1 MLDFFSKKSA
11 AKSGGLQLEDILEI
25 DPSPSALLT
34 DEFQILGVNKE
45 LEELLGDHIKNCKS
59 LDEIVETEN
68 NHMPFAEA
76 LAQILASPEK
86 TSARFEFKLRGH
98 DEKMFLVTVRI
109 IDKKYIPEGSKAKF
123 FVNLSDIGEQK
134 NLEAKLNQSQ
144 KMQAVG
150 QLAGGI
156 AHDFNN
162 LLTAMSGFCDLLLQ
176 KHPPGDRSFPDI
188 MQIKQNVNRAA
199 NLVRQLLAFSRKQV
213 LKPKVIDI
221 TDILSELSNLLRRL
235 LGENVQLEMR
245 HGRDL
250 GKILADPGQIDQVTI
265 NLAVNARDAMPNGG
279 KLLVE
284 TANFSIANE
293 LDIPADLFS
302 PDQETRMPV
311 GDYVLVKIKD
321 TGTGIEQEVLQKIF
335 EPFFSTKE
343 VGAGTGLG
351 LATVYGIVKQSG
363 GFILVRSIVGEGTEF
378 QLYFKR
384 HEQTNEEFHEVEQE
398 KEIANADLTGTG
410 TILLVEDEV
419 PVRIFASRALSNKGY
434 TVLEAENAEE
444 ALAIIAQGESKIDLI
459 ISDVIMPGMNGPDMV
474 KEIRQAHPELKVI
487 FMSGYTE
494 DAFVGTGLDNANL
507 NFLQKPFN
515 LKDMAAMVKKVLNA

>member
-1 MLDFFSKKSA
+1 MLNFLKKTETALS
-11 AKSGGLQLEDILEI
+11 LHDILEI
-25 DPSPSALLT
+25 DPSPSALIGKNC
-34 DEFQILGVNKE
+34 EVIGFNKE
-45 LEELLGDHIKNCKS
+45 LEELLGAEVKSCKT
-59 LDEIVETEN
+59 LDDIAEIGDR
-68 NHMPFAEA
+68 PFAKAIQEIA
-76 LAQILASPEK
+76 GRPEK
-86 TSARFEFKLRGH
+86 RHAKFEFKARDGN
-98 DEKMFLVTVRI
+98 EKTFLVTLRV
-109 IDKKYIPEGSKAKF
+109 IDQKFIPENSAAKF

-134 NLEAKLNQSQ
+134 SLEAKLNQSQ

-221 TDILSELSNLLRRL
+221 TDVLSELSNLLRRL
-235 LGENVQLEMR
+235 LGENVVLEMK

-265 NLAVNARDAMPNGG
+265 NLAVNARDAMPQGG
-279 KLLVE
+279 KLVIE
-284 TANFSIANE
+284 TSNFSVAE
-293 LDIPADLFS
+293 DLDLPPDLFS
-302 PDQETRMPV
+302 PDEDDKILS
-311 GDYVLVKIKD
+311 GEYVLVKIRD
-321 TGTGIEQEVLQKIF
+321 TGTGIPLDVLKKIF

-363 GFILVRSIVGEGTEF
+363 GYILVRSQENVGTEF
-378 QLYFKR
+378 QIYFKR
-384 HEQTNEEFHEVEQE
+384 HEAGEAEEIEAQEAAAEVS
-398 KEIANADLTGTG
+398 NADLTGEG

-434 TVLEAENAEE
+434 KILEAENAEE
-444 ALAIIAQGESKIDLI
+444 AIDIIKNSGQKVDLI
-459 ISDVIMPGMNGPDMV
+459 ISDVIMPGKTGPEMV
-474 KEIRQAHPELKVI
+474 KEIQVDNPNLRVI

-494 DAFVGTGLDNANL
+494 DAFVGTGLDNDKL

-515 LKDMAAMVKKVLNA
+515 LKDLAAMVKKVMNS

>member
-1 MLDFFSKKSA
+1 MLKIFEKKSA
-11 AKSGGLQLEDILEI
+11 GISLKDILEI
-25 DPSPSALLT
+25 DPSPS
-34 DEFQILGVNKE
+34 IMLGE
-45 LEELLGDHIKNCKS
+45 GCKVVS
-59 LDEIVETEN
+59 YNQEIVDVLGEGIKSCESFKDVLVSGADKFN
-68 NHMPFAEA
+68 DA
-76 LAQILASPEK
+76 L
-86 TSARFEFKLRGH
+86 TKLSESKSKSSTTLEIKIAGEGVEH
-98 DEKMFLVTVRI
+98 TFLVTI
-109 IDKKYIPEGSKAKF
+109 KKIDKKFLKADSSERF
-123 FVNLSDIGEQK
+123 YVNLLDIGEQK

-213 LKPKVIDI
+213 LKPKIVDI
-221 TDILSELSNLLRRL
+221 TDVLSELSNLLRRL
-235 LGENVQLEMR
+235 LGENVTLDVR

-279 KLLVE
+279 SLTIE
-284 TANFSIANE
+284 TSNFSVSEDIA
-293 LDIPADLFS
+293 IPAELYS
-302 PDQETRMPV
+302 PDQEEMFAH
-311 GDYVLVKIKD
+311 GDYILIKVRD
-321 TGTGIEQEVLQKIF
+321 TGTGMSRAVLEKVF

-351 LATVYGIVKQSG
+351 LATVYGIVKQTDG
-363 GFILVRSIVGEGTEF
+363 YILVGSVEGEGTEF
-378 QLYFKR
+378 QIYLKS
-384 HEQTNEEFHEVEQE
+384 HEATDAELAEQNIVEE
-398 KEIANADLTGTG
+398 EISNADLTGEG

-419 PVRIFASRALSNKGY
+419 PVRIFAARALSNKGY
-434 TVLEAENAEE
+434 KILEAEDAEE
-444 ALAIIAQGESKIDLI
+444 GLAIIAENEGQVDLV
-459 ISDVIMPGMNGPDMV
+459 ISDVIMPGMTGPEMV
-474 KEIRQAHPELKVI
+474 KEIKKTNPDLKII

-494 DAFVGTGLDNANL
+494 DAFVGTGLENDDL

-515 LKDMAAMVKKVLNA
+515 LKDLAAMAKKVINS